1 MSHTRSCALALATA
15 LGLTIVASVASAQ
28 IPSAPKNSP
37 ALDQQVRLD
46 RAGFSPGEIDG
57 RDGANTA
64 KALAAFTA
72 AQRPADEGPTLVP
85 YTITAADVAGP
96 FERIP
101 ADMMAKA
108 KLKALGFTSLI
119 ESLGERFHSSPAL
132 LQALNPGVR
141 WAEGTTI
148 QAPNIRVARDA
159 APDAAPPTA
168 AAATA
173 ANAAA
178 APAAIAVTA
187 SKVVVSKSQSNVT
200 VFDAAGATL
209 FYAPLTSGSEHDP
222 LPIGEWVVNGV
233 SRHPKFSY
241 NPDLFWDANPAH
253 TKALLPAG
261 PNGPV
266 GVVWIDISKEHY
278 GLHGTPE
285 PGQIGHSESHGCV
298 RLTNWD
304 ALTLAGLVKKGT
316 PVIFVE

>member
-1 MSHTRSCALALATA
+1 MSHILSRALVLVGALALTV
-15 LGLTIVASVASAQ
+15 VASVASAQ
-28 IPSAPKNSP
+28 SPTTPKTSP

-57 RDGANTA
+57 RDGSNTT

-72 AQRPADEGPTLVP
+72 AQLTATDGAPTLVP

-101 ADMMAKA
+101 TDMMAKA

-132 LQALNPGVR
+132 LRTLNPGVR

-148 QAPNIRVARDA
+148 QVPNIRAPRDT
-159 APDAAPPTA
+159 APDAAS
-168 AAATA
+168 ATA
-173 ANAAA
+173 APAAT

-187 SKVVVSKSQSNVT
+187 SKVVVSKSQSSVT
-200 VFDAAGATL
+200 AFDAAGKPM

-233 SRHPKFSY
+233 SRNPKFSY
-241 NPDLFWDANPAH
+241 NPDLFWDADPAH
-253 TKALLPAG
+253 SKALLPAG

-285 PGQIGHSESHGCV
+285 PGQSGHSESHGCV

-304 ALTLAGLVKKGT
+304 ALTLAAMVKKGT

>member
-1 MSHTRSCALALATA
+1 MRHTGLTRALATA
-15 LGLTIVASVASAQ
+15 VGLLVITSGVGAQ
-28 IPSAPKNSP
+28 NTPAQSTQAPQTST
-37 ALDQQVRLD
+37 ALDQQVQLD

-57 RDGANTA
+57 RGGSNTE

-72 AQRPADEGPTLVP
+72 ARVPAGDPAPTLVS
-85 YTITAADVAGP
+85 YTITAADAAGP
-96 FERIP
+96 FKAIP
-101 ADMMAKA
+101 RDMMAKS
-108 KLKALGFTSLI
+108 KLTALGFTSLM
-119 ESLGERFHSSPAL
+119 ELLGERFHSSPAL
-132 LQALNPGVR
+132 LRSLNPRAR
-141 WAEGTTI
+141 WSAGATI
-148 QAPNIRVARDA
+148 QVPNVRMAHDAEPHAPTSA
-159 APDAAPPTA
+159 APAPA
-168 AAATA
+168 AAA
-173 ANAAA
+173 
-178 APAAIAVTA
+178 AVTA
-187 SKVVVSKSQSNVT
+187 SKIVVSKSQSNVT
-200 VFDAAGATL
+200 VFDAAGATI

-233 SRHPKFSY
+233 SRNPKFSY
-241 NPDLFWDANPAH
+241 NPDLFWDADPAH

-304 ALTLAGLVKKGT
+304 ALTLAALVKKGT